1 MLGQNFDQEA
11 DNGAEVFRLW
21 LKIDST
27 AFQFPND
34 YKLPTVCK
42 FNLQLHKVNKP
53 QQELG
58 NEVFTLLKSEGR
70 LLFAT
75 YTTTF
80 ARGSAAS
87 WCNWN

>member
-11 DNGAEVFRLW
+11 DNEAEVLPT
-21 LKIDST
+21 LAKIDST

-58 NEVFTLLKSEGR
+58 AKFLL
-70 LLFAT
+70 
-75 YTTTF
+75 
-80 ARGSAAS
+80 
-87 WCNWN
+87 C